1 MRLFSLFTLEV
12 EGLTELNKQ
21 CFFGLQKFGR
31 SVDVVF
37 TDFTAELTWK
47 LWKEKVGSP
56 ESALC
61 WRMAGIFFPKGYFS
75 LNEFKVNVLKFALT
89 LQVPMV
95 TNINFLLTISIPCQE
110 IMLWELMKW
119 SLTLS
124 LPNVAKGKC
133 RPSLQISF
141 CENQIAPCKSTG
153 RELSFEWSHHR
164 ISSTDSKVRA
174 ILQNSIKLW
183 QRENAL
189 IFYQILSTNS

>member
-21 CFFGLQKFGR
+21 CLFGWQKFGR
-31 SVDVVF
+31 SVDLLF

-75 LNEFKVNVLKFALT
+75 LSEFKVNTLKFALT

-110 IMLWELMKW
+110 IRLWEVMKW

-124 LPNVAKGKC
+124 LPSEAKGKF
-133 RPSLQISF
+133 RPSLQF
-141 CENQIAPCKSTG
+141 HFVK
-153 RELSFEWSHHR
+153 FW
-164 ISSTDSKVRA
+164 K
-174 ILQNSIKLW
+174 
-183 QRENAL
+183 
-189 IFYQILSTNS
+189 TNSTMCKYRQRGVIWMVTS

>member
-1 MRLFSLFTLEV
+1 MRLFSLFTLQV
-12 EGLTELNKQ
+12 EELTELNNQ
-21 CFFGLQKFGR
+21 CFCGRQKFGR
-31 SVDVVF
+31 SVDFVF
-37 TDFTAELTWK
+37 TDIIAELTWK

-56 ESALC
+56 ENALC

-110 IMLWELMKW
+110 IRLWELMKW

-141 CENQIAPCKSTG
+141 CKNQIAPCKSTG

-164 ISSTDSKVRA
+164 ISSTHSEVQA
-174 ILQNSIKLW
+174 IVQNSIKLW

>member
-21 CFFGLQKFGR
+21 CLFGWQKFGR
-31 SVDVVF
+31 SVDLLF

-95 TNINFLLTISIPCQE
+95 TNINFLPTISLPCQE
-110 IMLWELMKW
+110 IRLWEVMKW

-124 LPNVAKGKC
+124 LPSEAKGKF
-133 RPSLQISF
+133 RPSLQF
-141 CENQIAPCKSTG
+141 HFVK
-153 RELSFEWSHHR
+153 FW
-164 ISSTDSKVRA
+164 K
-174 ILQNSIKLW
+174 
-183 QRENAL
+183 
-189 IFYQILSTNS
+189 TNSTMCKYRQRGVIWMVTS